1 MVCYFHF
8 IRTTLTFLRKRS
20 LSGFQIF
27 EKVLKEGDNLY
38 L

>member
-1 MVCYFHF
+1 MVCCFHF
-8 IRTTLTFLRKRS
+8 IQTTETFLRKRS